1 MGDDGDAPDLLG
13 RGPGAGAKAIRE
25 LLQFDVPCV
34 RVFRDILLVQRT
46 DFTPGKEV
54 LVLLHYASEEGFSRT
69 DLGRHCL
76 APAPRITESL
86 QLLQSAKM
94 RQVVCVENARYRLT
108 DLGSK
113 RIREQLAEKLLLQ

>member
-1 MGDDGDAPDLLG
+1 MGDDGDAPDLLA

-34 RVFRDILLVQRT
+34 RVFQDILLVQRT